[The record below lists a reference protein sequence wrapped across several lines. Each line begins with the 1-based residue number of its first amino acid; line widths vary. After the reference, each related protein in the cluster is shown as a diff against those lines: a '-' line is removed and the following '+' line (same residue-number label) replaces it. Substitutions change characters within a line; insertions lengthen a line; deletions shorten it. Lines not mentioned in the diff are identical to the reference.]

1 MQRKANK
8 MRKFLII
15 ALALL
20 FLDGCFSIEP
30 KIEATKPWEGRY
42 NSLEEASKTLDKAA
56 TTENDHQ
63 VWVLQPS
70 TLSRLL
76 KNTSGR

>member
-1 MQRKANK
+1 MQRKANEMGK
-8 MRKFLII
+8 ILTI

-20 FLDGCFSIEP
+20 FLAGCFSIEP

-42 NSLEEASKTLDKAA
+42 TSLENASKALDKAA
-56 TTENDHQ
+56 TTENNYQ

-76 KNTSGR
+76 KNASGK

>member
-1 MQRKANK
+1 MKNRF
-8 MRKFLII
+8 MTVI
-15 ALALL
+15 ATAAVGMCLS
-20 FLDGCFSIEP
+20 GCISAKDP
-30 KIEATKPWEGRY
+30 VVEATKPWEGRY
-42 NSLEEASKTLDKAA
+42 TSLEDASKALDKAA

-76 KNTSGR
+76 KNASGK

>member
-1 MQRKANK
+1 MNKKA
-8 MRKFLII
+8 MIII
-15 ALALL
+15 AMTSL
-20 FLDGCFSIEP
+20 FGGCITSEP

-42 NSLEEASKTLDKAA
+42 TSLEDASKALDKAA

-76 KNTSGR
+76 KNASGK

>member
-1 MQRKANK
+1 MHKVLMATI
-8 MRKFLII
+8 FI
-15 ALALL
+15 ALLG
-20 FLDGCFSIEP
+20 GCITSEP

-42 NSLEEASKTLDKAA
+42 TSLEDASKALDKAA

-76 KNTSGR
+76 KNASGK

>member
-1 MQRKANK
+1 V
-8 MRKFLII
+8 I
-15 ALALL
+15 AAIVVSVCLS
-20 FLDGCFSIEP
+20 GCFTTSEP
-30 KIEATKPWEGRY
+30 VVEATKPWEGRY
-42 NSLEEASKTLDKAA
+42 TSLEEASKALDKAA

-76 KNTSGR
+76 RNTGN

>member
-1 MQRKANK
+1 MKNRFMTVVVVAVVG
-8 MRKFLII
+8 MCLS
-15 ALALL
+15 
-20 FLDGCFSIEP
+20 GCISTKDP
-30 KIEATKPWEGRY
+30 VVEATKPWEGRY
-42 NSLEEASKTLDKAA
+42 TSLEDASKALDKAA

-76 KNTSGR
+76 KNASGK

>member
-1 MQRKANK
+1 MDRKA
-8 MRKFLII
+8 MITIAMAFL
-15 ALALL
+15 
-20 FLDGCFSIEP
+20 FGGCITSEP
-30 KIEATKPWEGRY
+30 IVEATKPWEGRY
-42 NSLEEASKTLDKAA
+42 TSLEEASKALDKAA

-76 KNTSGR
+76 KNVNGR

>member
-1 MQRKANK
+1 MARI
-8 MRKFLII
+8 LTIT
-15 ALALL
+15 LALL
-20 FLDGCFSIEP
+20 FLAGCFSIEP

-42 NSLEEASKTLDKAA
+42 NSLEEASKALDNAA

-76 KNTSGR
+76 RNVEK